1 MKITMY
7 KCFSYK
13 IFGTLCSVDK
23 PGENMEMNRLARHLI
38 TVAAVVAAASLTGCA
53 SIVGGTSQ
61 IVSVETL
68 QPAGKVVGASCKL
81 ENDKGVWYVSTPGT
95 VTVHRAYGDM
105 MVKCEKDGVAPG
117 VATVKSSTKA
127 MLAGNLLFGG
137 PIGAGVDAASGA
149 AYDYPALFQIM
160 MGNTI
165 TIPAATTAPAGA
177 PAAAAGSAMQ

>member
-1 MKITMY
+1 MKLVQI
-7 KCFSYK
+7 CRIVF
-13 IFGTLCSVDK
+13 IAGIL
-23 PGENMEMNRLARHLI
+23 
-38 TVAAVVAAASLTGCA
+38 AAASTLTGCA
-53 SIVGGTSQ
+53 SIVGGTTQ

-68 QPAGKVVGASCKL
+68 QSAGKVVGASCKL
-81 ENDKGVWYVSTPGT
+81 ENDKGVWYVTTPGT

-149 AYDYPALFQIM
+149 AYDYPNLFQIM
-160 MGNTI
+160 MGNSI
-165 TIPAATTAPAGA
+165 TIPTAPSAPTAA
-177 PAAAAGSAMQ
+177 PASAAPASGAIQ